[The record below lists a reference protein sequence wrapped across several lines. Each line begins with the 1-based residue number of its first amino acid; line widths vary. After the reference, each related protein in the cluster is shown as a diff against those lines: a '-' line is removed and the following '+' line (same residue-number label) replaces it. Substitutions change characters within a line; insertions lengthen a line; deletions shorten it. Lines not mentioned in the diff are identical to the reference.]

1 MKRRPTDLEVARAI
15 HHNESL
21 RAPEPQELS
30 HDEVVELFDD
40 DGYPPP
46 CPGRKDH
53 SWVIADEDNGGDGR
67 CYCEYCGADG
77 DA

>member
-1 MKRRPTDLEVARAI
+1 MTYDNWKLATPPTDE
-15 HHNESL
+15 
-21 RAPEPQELS
+21 
-30 HDEVVELFDD
+30 D

-46 CPGRKDH
+46 CIDRNGH
-53 SWVIADEDNGGDGR
+53 SWVVADEDNGGDGR

>member
-1 MKRRPTDLEVARAI
+1 M
-15 HHNESL
+15 NN
-21 RAPEPQELS
+21 
-30 HDEVVELFDD
+30 DD
-40 DGYPPP
+40 DEGYPPP
-46 CPGRKDH
+46 CPGREKEGH